1 MNKNVLCENIK
12 KTYYNNCN
20 DFVLSEIAEIELKF
34 VALFIGVTGIVYL
47 KNNKELLSELL
58 FRIGYGSFLAATK
71 VSNAFR
77 RIKNCFVFSQPTAT
91 FDKKKTY
98 VYDEVKVIKNGVR
111 HASFETMATFNESS
125 YLGNPNHDESK
136 YEQFS
141 LINRAHKLTRPL
153 LLIHGLADDNV
164 LAMHTLK
171 FSAKLLAEGKM
182 HQFIPLSGVSH
193 MTPQEVITEN
203 LLRMQLDFFK
213 TNLVR

>member
-77 RIKNCFVFSQPTAT
+77 
-91 FDKKKTY
+91 
-98 VYDEVKVIKNGVR
+98 
-111 HASFETMATFNESS
+111 
-125 YLGNPNHDESK
+125 
-136 YEQFS
+136 
-141 LINRAHKLTRPL
+141 
-153 LLIHGLADDNV
+153 
-164 LAMHTLK
+164 
-171 FSAKLLAEGKM
+171 
-182 HQFIPLSGVSH
+182 
-193 MTPQEVITEN
+193 
-203 LLRMQLDFFK
+203 
-213 TNLVR
+213 